1 MKLRIF
7 IGIAVVSITVL
18 ASDVLAQ
25 RGGRGGG
32 GGGGGGRG
40 GGGGFSGGRGGGG
53 GYSGGGMSRSSGSGG
68 FNGGA
73 VNRGPSYNAPSINQR
88 PQVSQRP
95 SIPTGGLSGGARP
108 GNIQMP
114 SNRPTINNDR
124 PAIANR
130 PAQLPGINNRPSTLP
145 AQLPGLGNRPNIG
158 NRPVAGDRPNIANR
172 PNFDQGQRDKL
183 NNWQQNLGDK
193 MHDRPNYDNWQQA
206 RDHWQDHHDDW
217 HDWHGN
223 YWNWH
228 NDWHHGYWPGYYGS
242 WWNRVW
248 YNYPVAAAF
257 GLTAWGVNTMAYM
270 SGYSAYSNP
279 YYVSGGD
286 SSAVYDYSQPIIDTS
301 YVASSAESTEPLPP
315 SPEQAEALKTFD
327 QARAA
332 FKENN
337 YQQALSLTDK
347 ALKKMPKDAIM
358 HEFRGLTLF
367 SMGKYQQAAEALYGV
382 LAVTPGM
389 DWTTMNSL
397 YANLDE
403 YTRCQR
409 SLEEYVEADPTS
421 SAGYFLLYYLY
432 QAGGYNQAA
441 LNMIKKVTELNP
453 KDQLAQQ
460 FLSMLTPVD
469 ATAENVTPKRDDS
482 GPKYTKDQLA
492 GTWKTKAN
500 KGTIDMA
507 LDKDGTFQW
516 TYVEGG
522 KSQKMQGIYDIDGT
536 TLALQP
542 DSGGSMLA
550 SLDLTTDGILKFK
563 MIGGNDSDPGLE
575 FRK

>member
-1 MKLRIF
+1 M
-7 IGIAVVSITVL
+7 
-18 ASDVLAQ
+18 
-25 RGGRGGG
+25 
-32 GGGGGGRG
+32 
-40 GGGGFSGGRGGGG
+40 
-53 GYSGGGMSRSSGSGG
+53 
-68 FNGGA
+68 
-73 VNRGPSYNAPSINQR
+73 PS
-88 PQVSQRP
+88 
-95 SIPTGGLSGGARP
+95 GGLSGGARP

-114 SNRPTINNDR
+114 SNRPAINDR

-130 PAQLPGINNRPSTLP
+130 PAQLPGISNRPT
-145 AQLPGLGNRPNIG
+145 QLPGLGNRPNIDNRPITG
-158 NRPVAGDRPNIANR
+158 NRPNITNR
-172 PNFDQGQRDKL
+172 PNFNEGQRDKL
-183 NNWQQNLGDK
+183 NNWQQDLGNR
-193 MHDRPNYDNWQQA
+193 MHDRPNYDNWNQA

-223 YWNWH
+223 YWNNH

-242 WWNRVW
+242 WANRLW

-257 GLTAWGVNTMAYM
+257 GLTAWGVNSMAYM
-270 SGYSAYSNP
+270 SGYSEYSNP

-301 YVASSAESTEPLPP
+301 YVAAPTEGAEPPAP
-315 SPEQAEALKTFD
+315 SPEEAAALKTFNE
-327 QARAA
+327 ARAA
-332 FKENN
+332 FKEKN

-367 SMGKYQQAAEALYGV
+367 SLGKFQEAAEALYGV

-397 YANLDE
+397 YADLDE

-409 SLEEYVEADPTS
+409 ALEEYVEANPKS

-432 QAGGYNQAA
+432 KAGGYNQAA

-469 ATAENVTPKRDDS
+469 AAAENATPKSDDS

-500 KGTIDMA
+500 KGTIDMD
-507 LDKDGTFQW
+507 LDKDGTFKW
-516 TYVEGG
+516 TYTEGG

-550 SLDLTTDGILKFK
+550 ALDLSADGLLKFK
-563 MIGGNDSDPGLE
+563 MIGGNETDPGLE